1 MKNYHI
7 EYAVHI
13 YVEAEDEDTAK
24 ELGSERLSE
33 MDFANEL
40 HNECE
45 FIVIDD
51 EGELEEEEEL

>member
-7 EYAVHI
+7 EYVLHI
-13 YVEAEDEDTAK
+13 YVEAEDMDTAR

-45 FIVIDD
+45 FLAI
-51 EGELEEEEEL
+51 EEEEEL

>member
-1 MKNYHI
+1 MKSYHI

-45 FIVIDD
+45 FIVID
-51 EGELEEEEEL
+51 EEEEL

>member
-7 EYAVHI
+7 EYVLHI
-13 YVEAEDEDTAK
+13 YVEAEDEDTAR
-24 ELGSERLSE
+24 ELGSEQLSE

-45 FIVIDD
+45 FLAIEE
-51 EGELEEEEEL
+51 EGDIEEEEEL

>member
-7 EYAVHI
+7 EYVLHI
-13 YVEAEDEDTAK
+13 YVEAEDMDTAR
-24 ELGSERLSE
+24 ELGSEQLSE

-45 FIVIDD
+45 FLAI
-51 EGELEEEEEL
+51 EEEEEL

>member
-1 MKNYHI
+1 MKSYHI
-7 EYAVHI
+7 EYILHI
-13 YVEAEDEDTAK
+13 YVEAEDMDTAR
-24 ELGSERLSE
+24 ELGSEQLSE

-45 FIVIDD
+45 FLVIDD

>member
-13 YVEAEDEDTAK
+13 YVEAEDEDTAL

-33 MDFANEL
+33 MDVANEL
-40 HNECE
+40 HNECD
-45 FIVIDD
+45 FIVIDE

>member
-7 EYAVHI
+7 EYVLHI
-13 YVEAEDEDTAK
+13 YVEAEDEDTAR

-45 FIVIDD
+45 FLAIEE
-51 EGELEEEEEL
+51 EGDIEEEEEL